1 MAWPVVLPIAGCA
14 KPIAEKGKCL
24 NESSTAVALD
34 HASKKKDNDRKTRQ
48 VHCIDRRC

>member
-14 KPIAEKGKCL
+14 QPIAEKGQCL
-24 NESSTAVALD
+24 NESSTVALD

-48 VHCIDRRC
+48 VNCIDRRC